1 VASLSQAEQEEA
13 DSRAETLCQER
24 EEELTRRLEGFQ
36 SSKPRELTPYEGRSL
51 VALLHCDDKD
61 KIARTLVTIS
71 NCAAFT
77 RNQSTMREAG
87 VLVRLPALL
96 ATEEREVQLAAAMAA
111 SNLALNTANMKEME
125 QVVLVLVILAEDP
138 TRDSELLCQ
147 LLLALTNVCVL
158 VDWHQHLLP
167 LLPRL
172 LSIVHARDDRA
183 VTLQALRLL
192 VNLAC
197 NDEMAAPLLSSSCP
211 TGLPSLIL
219 PPEPEERILRSISL
233 LANLAMVAQ
242 RAHLNNQPS
251 EEGSLQRRLF
261 LEEKNQVFAAAQRL
275 MAYHHNGDVRGM
287 ASKLVN
293 VLETC

>member
-1 VASLSQAEQEEA
+1 M
-13 DSRAETLCQER
+13 
-24 EEELTRRLEGFQ
+24 EGFQ

-138 TRDSELLCQ
+138 TRCYNYHQ
-147 LLLALTNVCVL
+147 LKTVFYNLGFGCMRYLF
-158 VDWHQHLLP
+158 
-167 LLPRL
+167 
-172 LSIVHARDDRA
+172 I
-183 VTLQALRLL
+183 LQRPSKFL
-192 VNLAC
+192 
-197 NDEMAAPLLSSSCP
+197 
-211 TGLPSLIL
+211 GLPSL
-219 PPEPEERILRSISL
+219 
-233 LANLAMVAQ
+233 
-242 RAHLNNQPS
+242 
-251 EEGSLQRRLF
+251 
-261 LEEKNQVFAAAQRL
+261 
-275 MAYHHNGDVRGM
+275 
-287 ASKLVN
+287 
-293 VLETC
+293 